1 MIFVWNGKETE
12 GLVKA
17 TALTKGYELDNLLV
31 KGKEH
36 LLHILFS
43 GGVMRNGRLQ
53 RGSVYVFDDVIDKE
67 DGKGTPENPNAPSSD
82 DIARANETVYLFKW
96 LFP

>member
-1 MIFVWNGKETE
+1 M
-12 GLVKA
+12 VKA

-31 KGKEH
+31 KGKEAV
-36 LLHILFS
+36 LNILFS
-43 GGVMRNGRLQ
+43 GGVIRQGRLQ

-67 DGKGTPENPNAPSSD
+67 ENAKKDNPNAPSSD